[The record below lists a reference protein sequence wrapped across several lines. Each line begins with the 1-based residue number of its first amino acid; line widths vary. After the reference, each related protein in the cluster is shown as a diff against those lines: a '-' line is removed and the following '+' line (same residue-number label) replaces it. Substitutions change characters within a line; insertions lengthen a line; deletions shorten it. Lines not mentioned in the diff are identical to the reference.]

1 MLFKVCFYCFFKFI
15 LSFIHSSSSY
25 FLPSSESI
33 RVERF
38 REIANAADEGDEDED
53 DAIEELSVL
62 MSKSHQSLKTLYECS
77 HPNLEELIGI
87 SKEFGVGARLT
98 GAGWGGCI
106 VALADSITTC
116 DRYIS
121 TLKDNYYDRIHHSKN
136 LVLDEV
142 VFATVSWSEHFKP
155 PVVELNTLSIPF
167 IQNRSHKT
175 EPRFSSQSSLKSWA
189 ILEIFS
195 AILEIFDF
203 LFHDFIQSGKSWIF
217 VISVF
222 HCRANNW
229 VQMPFLLLFI
239 DFLDVTFL
247 HFELTIINEPNT

>member
-1 MLFKVCFYCFFKFI
+1 MSFKVCFYCFFKFI

-25 FLPSSESI
+25 FKLPSSESI

-38 REIANAADEGDEDED
+38 REIANAADEDDED

-87 SKEFGVGARLT
+87 SKAFGVGARLT

-121 TLKDNYYDRIHHSKN
+121 TLKDNYYDKIHHSKN

-142 VFATVSWSEHFKP
+142 VFATVS
-155 PVVELNTLSIPF
+155 
-167 IQNRSHKT
+167 
-175 EPRFSSQSSLKSWA
+175 
-189 ILEIFS
+189 
-195 AILEIFDF
+195 
-203 LFHDFIQSGKSWIF
+203 
-217 VISVF
+217 
-222 HCRANNW
+222 
-229 VQMPFLLLFI
+229 
-239 DFLDVTFL
+239 
-247 HFELTIINEPNT
+247 